1 MWRGIVFNLGYFV
14 ALYSMANAFFVLF
27 VIEGGILLFS
37 GVIKGD
43 LLFKVKADALSAAG
57 GLLVLYSMAGYPAI
71 EYLLGRGY
79 PEILPFG
86 MAPCPMTVFTLGI
99 LLWSSKKPKWYVL
112 VIPVL
117 YSLSGLVPVSRDI
130 VEDYGLFISG
140 LITIFLV
147 LYWERTKKN
156 GAFHDVAAST

>member
-1 MWRGIVFNLGYFV
+1 MQ
-14 ALYSMANAFFVLF
+14 MP
-27 VIEGGILLFS
+27 
-37 GVIKGD
+37 
-43 LLFKVKADALSAAG
+43 SAQRRV
-57 GLLVLYSMAGYPAI
+57 LVLYSMADTRRSSFS
-71 EYLLGRGY
+71 LGADIRNT
-79 PEILPFG
+79 PFG